1 METKQASPP
10 RIGVFVC
17 HCGTNIAG
25 VVDVPTVVAYAKTL
39 PNVVVA
45 DEYRYMCSDP
55 GQELIKKAIKEKGIN
70 RLVVAACSPTL
81 HEPTFRRILQKMGV
95 NPYFFDMS
103 NIREH
108 CSWVHTHEHAAATD
122 KAKDLIKMAV
132 ARAAELQPLQEK
144 EVPVKPAVLV
154 IGGGVAGIQAALDV
168 ADAGYKVYLVEK
180 TASIGGKMAQLDK
193 TFPTLD
199 CSSCILT
206 PKMSLVGHHP
216 NIELMTYSEV
226 REVSGYVGNFKVKV
240 ERKPR
245 YVIEGKC
252 TGCNDCVKTC
262 PINVPDEFNAGLT
275 WRKAIYI
282 PFAQAVPNCY
292 VIDVE
297 HCLGM
302 NPIACGKCKESCE
315 PDAID
320 YNMQPLFVELEVGAI
335 IVATGYKLF
344 DGRRVLE
351 YGYGKYADVMSSLE
365 MERLL
370 SASGPTEGKVVR
382 PSNLEKPK
390 HIVFV
395 QCVGS
400 RNERYNPY
408 CSRVCCMAAVKQAR
422 QIKEKNPDI
431 QVSIFYIDMRAF
443 GKGYE
448 EFYEIAARQYGV
460 NFIRGRVSEIR
471 QSFDSDR
478 LVVRAED
485 TLLGNPIEDE
495 ADIVVLS
502 CGLEPPE
509 GVEDFCRMLGLQR
522 SADGFILEAHPKLRP
537 VETNTD
543 GIFICGAVQAP
554 KDIPDS
560 VAQAKG
566 AAASALSMI
575 AAGKVP
581 IQPFTAVVNEDL
593 CAGCGICEASC
604 PYGAVK
610 VVDKV
615 AKVTEA
621 QCKGCGT
628 CAAACPNQAI
638 APQHFTLQQILAQ
651 LDALFQEA
659 SPTP

>member
-1 METKQASPP
+1 METKQTPP

-17 HCGTNIAG
+17 DCGTNIAG
-25 VVDVPTVVAYAKTL
+25 VIDVPTVVAYAKTL

-81 HEPTFRRILQKMGV
+81 HEPTFRRLLQKMGV

-108 CSWVHTHEHAAATD
+108 CSWVHTHEHEAATE

-154 IGGGVAGIQAALDV
+154 IGGGVAGIQAALDIG
-168 ADAGYKVYLVEK
+168 DAGYKVYLVEK

-320 YNMQPLFVELEVGAI
+320 YNMEPKIVELEVGAI
-335 IVATGYKLF
+335 IVATGYQLF
-344 DGRRVLE
+344 DGRRALE
-351 YGYGKYADVMSSLE
+351 YGYGKYADVMSNLE

-390 HIVFV
+390 HVVFV

-431 QVSIFYIDMRAF
+431 QVTIFYIDMRAF

-448 EFYEIAARQYGV
+448 EFYETAARQYGV
-460 NFIRGRVSEIR
+460 TFIRGRVSEIR
-471 QSFDSDR
+471 QSFETNR
-478 LVVRAED
+478 LIVRAED

-509 GVEDFCRMLGLQR
+509 GIEDFCRMLGLQR
-522 SADGFILEAHPKLRP
+522 SGDGFLLEAHPKLRP

-554 KDIPDS
+554 KDIPDA

-566 AAASALSMI
+566 AASSALSMV
-575 AAGKVP
+575 AAGKVAV
-581 IQPFTAVVNEDL
+581 QPFTAVVNEDL
-593 CAGCGICEASC
+593 CAGCGVCEASC

-628 CAAACPNQAI
+628 CAAACPNEAI
-638 APQHFTLQQILAQ
+638 APQHFTLPQILAQ

-659 SPTP
+659 S